1 MFWYKDLNNDAN
13 KPLVARGCFANYTCT
28 EDDLKDQDDEDKQGP
43 CNEANKVKVSI
54 FFVIYV
60 HVSHIYFVHYI
71 VIQYIA

>member
-54 FFVIYV
+54 FL
-60 HVSHIYFVHYI
+60 
-71 VIQYIA
+71 